1 MSRIRIEVLSGE
13 DAGKVF
19 ESDADVVRIGRAP
32 DCELR
37 LEGEQLSSRHACIS
51 AGRGGFV
58 VSDEGS
64 SGGSWLVHGEER
76 TELSLEDG
84 QRALANGDELEL
96 GGDSAEPL
104 RLRVSLGDEPPP
116 PEVVTTRSLAELQ
129 SASAALE
136 PELWS
141 AVLAALGAADSLE
154 DVVARVAEAALRLS
168 PRATHA
174 TVALLDDSQA
184 ERSLLLPMGT
194 RVRGPEGAPMAPDG
208 PVPLTRSVARRV
220 IEGRA
225 AVLAADA
232 PRESLGSES
241 LLGANIRSTIGVP
254 LWKGDDILGVLQV
267 DNRDAPAM
275 FDRRDVE
282 ALGVLARSASLA
294 VANARLIQR
303 LTLAEEQ
310 LRKENQFLRGRER
323 SRTQELRIVGE
334 SRRLEQVLAQLS
346 KVVDTRVTVLIEG
359 ETGTG
364 KELFAS
370 AVHYRSQRRDKLFV
384 AQNCAAFPENLLES
398 ELFGHKRG
406 AFTGATDEK
415 KGLFEIADGG
425 TLFLDEV
432 GEMPLSLQAKLLR
445 VLQEGEVRPLGSA
458 TTRRVNVRIVA
469 ATNRNLERE
478 VAEGRFREDLY
489 YRLKVFPLRVPPLR
503 ERREDV
509 PLLAKH
515 FLERYA
521 REFGRSLAGFTQP
534 ALELLRAYDWPGN
547 VRELENEVQRAVIQ
561 ADSESFV
568 TPELLSP
575 RVHRQASVPPS
586 PQPQAPAEED
596 GEDVSGTLRETMDR
610 IEKRILV
617 RTLAGHGNN
626 KTAAAKAL
634 GITREGLHKK
644 LKGFG
649 L

>member
-13 DAGKVF
+13 DAGRVF
-19 ESDADVVRIGRAP
+19 ESDADVVRVGRAP
-32 DCELR
+32 DCDLR
-37 LEGEQLSSRHACIS
+37 LAGAELSSRHVRIS

-58 VSDEGS
+58 VEDDGS
-64 SGGSWLVHGEER
+64 ASGSCLIRGEQR
-76 TELSLEDG
+76 TELRLSDE
-84 QRALANGDELEL
+84 QHALASGDELEL
-96 GGDSAEPL
+96 GGDADEPT
-104 RLRVSLGDEPPP
+104 RLRVTLGDEPPP
-116 PEVVTTRSLAELQ
+116 PEVVATRSLHELQ
-129 SASAALE
+129 SAPLDAKV
-136 PELWS
+136 WN
-141 AVLAALGAADSLE
+141 AVLAALGAAESLE
-154 DVVARVAEAALRLS
+154 AVVAEVAEAALRLA

-174 TVALLDDSQA
+174 TVALLEDSQ
-184 ERSLLLPMGT
+184 SLVPMGT
-194 RVRGPEGAPMAPDG
+194 RVRGPDGVPVAPEG
-208 PVPLTRSVARRV
+208 PVALTRSVARRV
-220 IEGRA
+220 VEGRA

-232 PRESLGSES
+232 PREALGSES

-282 ALGVLARSASLA
+282 ALGVLARGASLA
-294 VANARLIQR
+294 VVSARLIQK
-303 LTLAEEQ
+303 LTVAEEQ

-323 SRTQELRIVGE
+323 SRAGEKRIVGE
-334 SRRLEQVLAQLS
+334 SRRLEQVLAQLG

-370 AVHYRSQRRDKLFV
+370 AIHYRSQRRDKLFV

-415 KGLFEIADGG
+415 KGLFEVADGG

-432 GEMPLSLQAKLLR
+432 GEMPLALQAKLLR
-445 VLQEGEVRPLGSA
+445 VLQEGEVRPIGA
-458 TTRRVNVRIVA
+458 AMARRVNVRIVA

-478 VAEGRFREDLY
+478 VTEGRFREDLY

-509 PLLAKH
+509 PVLAKH
-515 FLERYA
+515 FLERYT
-521 REFGRSLAGFTQP
+521 REFGRELHGFTPP
-534 ALELLRAYDWPGN
+534 ALEILSAYDWPGN

-561 ADSESFV
+561 AEGERFV
-568 TPELLSP
+568 TPELLSA
-575 RVHRQASVPPS
+575 RVRKNEGKSVPPIAAS
-586 PQPQAPAEED
+586 APPPEEEADD
-596 GEDVSGTLRETMDR
+596 GSGTLREMMDR
-610 IEKRILV
+610 VERRILV
-617 RTLAGHGNN
+617 RTLQSHGNN

-644 LKGFG
+644 LKSLG